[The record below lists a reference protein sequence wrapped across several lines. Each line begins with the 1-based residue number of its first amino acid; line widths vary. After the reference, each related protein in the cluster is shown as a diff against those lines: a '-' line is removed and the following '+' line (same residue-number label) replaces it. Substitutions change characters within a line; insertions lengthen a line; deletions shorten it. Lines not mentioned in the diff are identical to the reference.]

1 MTATYK
7 SKKRSATP
15 AIILGAALSVSLLA
29 ACSQHSMHKMNVHHS
44 QGAMSKSM
52 QNATNNSMLNTPM
65 ESNIIREMDITFTSG
80 KIIEI
85 AYFSLKEGKE
95 AQIQKHYFP
104 KIMPLMAKYG
114 GKILGNFEVS
124 TVTGGEISPQ
134 MIGIFEWP
142 SLDAQKQLLN
152 DNEAKKLFPIR
163 DDALSFIKLAYF
175 TVDKD
180 ATVTFKTNKTY
191 EFFNA
196 WLTPAAKTSL
206 PEYFKRS
213 AEPKKRFGSPKFLVS
228 LKPFE
233 KAPNRNHVL
242 KPQMSGIVEWSN
254 TNDYYGLIA
263 DPVFKQAEPYLKE
276 STSRLDMLHTKVSV
290 HL

>member
-1 MTATYK
+1 MTTNFI
-7 SKKRSATP
+7 SKKRFTPP
-15 AIILGAALSVSLLA
+15 AIILGAALSVGLLA
-29 ACSQHSMHKMNVHHS
+29 ACSQHSMHKMNEHHM
-44 QGAMSKSM
+44 QGAMNENM
-52 QNATNNSMLNTPM
+52 NNAMSTSM
-65 ESNIIREMDITFTSG
+65 ESNIIKEMDITFTSG
-80 KIIEI
+80 KVIEM

-134 MIGIFEWP
+134 MVGIFEWP

-152 DNEAKKLFPIR
+152 DSEAKKLFPIR

-175 TVDKD
+175 TVDKN

-213 AEPKKRFGSPKFLVS
+213 AEPKTRFGSPKFLVS

-233 KAPNRNHVL
+233 KAPDKNYVL

-254 TNDYYGLIA
+254 TSDYYGLIA
-263 DPVFKQAEPYLKE
+263 DPVFKKAEPYLKE

-290 HL
+290 SL